1 MGLFSIRR
9 IPKGTLVSYFNGFKV
24 PEGYVMDSYIQKLN
38 GKENFENM
46 KIEDPLF
53 MEYVN
58 RKSYLIALD
67 PDHDLDI
74 PPEIA
79 NDSEK
84 YRATLGH
91 KVNHWFQPN
100 SYFSWA
106 VHPLYG
112 RSVLIRKAFEKNI
125 SNFRIRSL
133 VSLREI
139 KAGEEITVDYDYD
152 LDDRFTPQW
161 YKNLHKHFY
170 NM

>member
-1 MGLFSIRR
+1 MQGIQVRLKKSYSITIKFNNSIQGMGLFSIRR

-112 RSVLIRKAFEKNI
+112 RSV
-125 SNFRIRSL
+125 S
-133 VSLREI
+133 
-139 KAGEEITVDYDYD
+139 
-152 LDDRFTPQW
+152 
-161 YKNLHKHFY
+161 
-170 NM
+170 